1 MPNVTVKATYV
12 NPPKP
17 GKRSGSIKGDN
28 GSYYG
33 FEPSKFQPI
42 VGKTYDITYTV
53 SPDGKWNNVM
63 ELREVVSLVSG
74 GPGATASG
82 SVSGISQSEAIFVT
96 GVIGRAF
103 HGTGNIPGEDQLTT
117 MVRACVAAFRAGTAP
132 AEADEPY

>member
-28 GSYYG
+28 GAYYG
-33 FEPSKFQPI
+33 FEPSKFQPSQ
-42 VGKTYDITYTV
+42 GKTYDITYTV
-53 SPDGKWNNVM
+53 SPDGKWNNIM
-63 ELREVVSLVSG
+63 ELREVGAVAS
-74 GPGATASG
+74 PGS
-82 SVSGISQSEAIFVT
+82 SSSGISQSEAIFVT

-117 MVRACVAAFRAGTAP
+117 MVRACVAAFRSGTAP
-132 AEADEPY
+132 VAEEEPY